1 MENGRFKYEHSPCDR
16 CSREDYCNN
25 RHCAGVL
32 LKNTEQAVRMRGT
45 AQCARLAS
53 LRIDDPELK
62 LRRACAFTRPSASV
76 LRDARRT
83 PIPCSHEGSRIVDP
97 TIPDPAAAA
106 RRLSAVWPNRR
117 GILCSEHARPGRA
130 ACARRGWAVPQRRR
144 RAAPSP
150 TRDVPDPAARRS
162 GRTCR
167 DYGLRERKQAQLPAA
182 IGSRADM
189 AYSAA
194 YSIASE

>member
-1 MENGRFKYEHSPCDR
+1 MQWYSLWCWAGHL
-16 CSREDYCNN
+16 RELSIDEPHNEL
-25 RHCAGVL
+25 RETRA
-32 LKNTEQAVRMRGT
+32 
-45 AQCARLAS
+45 

>member
-1 MENGRFKYEHSPCDR
+1 MTDNRRKRSSSNKRKASTGLAITGLRTRFGAGLAIT
-16 CSREDYCNN
+16 CSGTHFGAGLTITCSGTRFGAGLAIFGSIDEPHNELRET
-25 RHCAGVL
+25 RA
-32 LKNTEQAVRMRGT
+32 
-45 AQCARLAS
+45 

-117 GILCSEHARPGRA
+117 GILCSEREARPSGMRSTRMGRPATA
-130 ACARRGWAVPQRRR
+130 AKGCSFAHA
-144 RAAPSP
+144 
-150 TRDVPDPAARRS
+150 
-162 GRTCR
+162 
-167 DYGLRERKQAQLPAA
+167 
-182 IGSRADM
+182 
-189 AYSAA
+189 
-194 YSIASE
+194 